1 MTLIEP
7 NIAFALATSEELE
20 RFDPFKRGFDRAQ
33 EVRTNAATLKL
44 RMNYEAAD
52 AANASTRLGSHGTDD
67 LVAEYGLEDDGN
79 RELSEEGLD
88 ILSQRWKRP
97 IVVEPGLRLIREL
110 LESQDGLCVLW
121 FSMENSNHSVS
132 P

>member
-1 MTLIEP
+1 
-7 NIAFALATSEELE
+7 
-20 RFDPFKRGFDRAQ
+20 
-33 EVRTNAATLKL
+33 
-44 RMNYEAAD
+44 MNYEAAD